1 MGRSRVKA
9 FQIERTVN
17 ANQKQR
23 NREAASVAG
32 AEWASGRVADE
43 AREWALPREPQNRDG
58 CRSHCNVI
66 SLEGFT
72 VSV

>member
-1 MGRSRVKA
+1 MQTRNRG
-9 FQIERTVN
+9 
-17 ANQKQR
+17 

-58 CRSHCNVI
+58 AVLI
-66 SLEGFT
+66 AT
-72 VSV
+72 